1 MKTDFL
7 TTSDVRN
14 LALQR
19 TGSLLRF
26 PIPKPF
32 SPSYFLWCKLGLNTF
47 LDLEAWV
54 RRNAIIQFSIDE
66 IRDEF
71 ARILDAINVRQPL
84 RILDIGCGLGIVDI
98 LFAERCEVDRIL
110 LVDIEENERK
120 HHGFAE
126 QGAAY
131 NSLEKAQRLVRDN
144 VAQSVAVQAVNPQKE
159 PLNAARFGTYN
170 LIVSFISCGFH
181 YPAALYLDVFDTM
194 LESDGRLVLDLRL
207 EQDHSALL
215 SRYEIE
221 TLIEQTKAYRR
232 VVLRRSK
239 DGN

>member
-7 TTSDVRN
+7 TTVDVRN

-32 SPSYFLWCKLGLNTF
+32 SPSYFLWCKLGLNAL
-47 LDLEAWV
+47 LDLEARV
-54 RRNAIIQFSIDE
+54 RREAIIQFSVGE

-71 ARILDAINVRQPL
+71 ERILDATKVQQPL

-98 LFAERCEVDRIL
+98 LFAERCKVDRIL

-131 NSLEKAQRLVRDN
+131 NSLEKAQRLVHDN
-144 VAQSVAVQAVNPQKE
+144 VAPSVTVQSVNPQKE
-159 PLNAARFGTYN
+159 ALTAERFGTYN

-181 YPAALYLDVFDTM
+181 YPADLYLDVFDTM
-194 LESDGRLVLDLRL
+194 LDPDGRLILDLRL
-207 EQDHSALL
+207 EQDHGALL
-215 SRYEIE
+215 SRYEVE
-221 TLIEQTKAYRR
+221 SLIEQTKAYRR
-232 VVLRRSK
+232 VVLRRMSAA
-239 DGN
+239 N